1 MTLKAW
7 LKGLAVFV
15 VSSLITALAA
25 TSLDPAQFNF
35 SRQGA
40 IKLGTLVLVIAVKAV
55 FLYFRNSPLAVDA
68 SGKLVAGSSKAVS
81 MLLLCV
87 LLPSTVALSGCV
99 NGWERST
106 YATLTAS
113 KAMIDC
119 AIAGYNGFDADIRHY
134 CAADPA
140 DPAFDPKQFHIPQTR
155 QAQQAIEAARRAQI
169 AAVQVFEAYAV
180 AKVAHDPSVSLAAK
194 ESAVINEVARLP
206 ELIGAIRAL
215 FTNAPSGHAKLPVRV
230 PSDSPNAAAIAQ
242 YMESLKSTA
251 TLEAG
256 HGK

>member
-1 MTLKAW
+1 MTVKAW

-15 VSSLITALAA
+15 LSSLITALAA

-40 IKLGTLVLVIAVKAV
+40 IKLGTLVLIIALKAV

-68 SGKLVAGSSKAVS
+68 SGKLVAGSSKVVS

-87 LLPSTVALSGCV
+87 LLPSAMVFSGCV

-106 YATLTAS
+106 YATLAAS
-113 KAMIDC
+113 KAVIDC
-119 AIAGYNGFDADIRHY
+119 AIAGYNGSDADIRRY

-155 QAQQAIEAARRAQI
+155 EAQQAIEAARRSQT
-169 AAVQVFEAYAV
+169 AAVQAFEAYAV

-194 ESAVINEVARLP
+194 ESAVISEVARLP
-206 ELIGAIRAL
+206 ELIAAIRAL
-215 FTNAPSGHAKLPVRV
+215 FTSTLARQVGLPVHL
-230 PSDSPNAAAIAQ
+230 PSESGDTSAIAQ
-242 YMESLKSTA
+242 YMESLKPTA

>member
-15 VSSLITALAA
+15 LSSLITALAA

-68 SGKLVAGSSKAVS
+68 SGKLVAGSSKVVS

-99 NGWERST
+99 NAWERST

-113 KAMIDC
+113 KAVIDC

-134 CAADPA
+134 CSADPA

-155 QAQQAIEAARRAQI
+155 QAQQAIEAARRAQT
-169 AAVQVFEAYAV
+169 AAVQAFEAYAV
-180 AKVAHDPSVSLAAK
+180 AKVAHDPSVSMAEK

-215 FTNAPSGHAKLPVRV
+215 LSNASAGHAGSPIRL
-230 PSDSPNAAAIAQ
+230 PSDSPNAAAIAR
-242 YMESLKSTA
+242 YMESLKPTA
-251 TLEAG
+251 TLEAD

>member
-15 VSSLITALAA
+15 LSSLITALAA

-40 IKLGTLVLVIAVKAV
+40 IKLGTLVLIVALKAV

-68 SGKLVAGSSKAVS
+68 SGKLVPGSSKVVS
-81 MLLLCV
+81 MLLICL

-99 NGWERST
+99 NSWERST

-113 KAMIDC
+113 KAVIDC

-155 QAQQAIEAARRAQI
+155 QAQQAIEAARRSQI
-169 AAVQVFEAYAV
+169 AAVQAFEAYAV
-180 AKVAHDPSVSLAAK
+180 AKVTHDPSVSLVAK
-194 ESAVINEVARLP
+194 EAAVINEIARLP
-206 ELIGAIRAL
+206 ELINAIRAL
-215 FTNAPSGHAKLPVRV
+215 FTNAPAHAVAAPIRPLNDP
-230 PSDSPNAAAIAQ
+230 PNTEEISQ
-242 YMESLKSTA
+242 YLESLKPTV
-251 TLEAG
+251 TLEAE
-256 HGK
+256 HGR